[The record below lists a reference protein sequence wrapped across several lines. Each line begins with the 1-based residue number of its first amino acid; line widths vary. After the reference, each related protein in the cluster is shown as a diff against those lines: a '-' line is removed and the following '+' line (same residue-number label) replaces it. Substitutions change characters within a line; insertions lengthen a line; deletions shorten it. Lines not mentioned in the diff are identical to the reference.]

1 VKAEVQAGRLLRR
14 YLEAGEPVEIEG
26 VGSMRLSSDDR
37 IVFRHAAEPR
47 VFVGYVE
54 EDLET
59 VRRLCDA
66 LRRGGFAPW
75 LDKEQLL
82 PGQNWPRAIERA
94 LDLSDF
100 FVGCFSARSVMK
112 RGQFQAELR
121 WALDCASRMPLDE
134 TFVIPV
140 RLENCEIPGPIR
152 SKLQYVD
159 LFPDF
164 DRGVARVVKAI
175 RRAMA
180 ARCLK
185 RLPAVA

>member
-1 VKAEVQAGRLLRR
+1 MKGELRAGRLLRR
-14 YLEAGEPVEIEG
+14 YLESGQPVEIEG
-26 VGSMRLSSDDR
+26 VGSMRLGDGDR
-37 IVFRHAAEPR
+37 ILFRAPAEPR
-47 VFVGYVE
+47 VFLGYVE
-54 EDLET
+54 EDLEP

-100 FVGCFSARSVMK
+100 FLGCFSARSVVK

-121 WALDCASRMPLDE
+121 WALDCASRMPLEE
-134 TFVIPV
+134 TFIIPV
-140 RLENCEIPGPIR
+140 RLENCEIPRPIR
-152 SKLQYVD
+152 SRLQYVD

-175 RRAMA
+175 RKAMA
-180 ARCLK
+180 GRCLK
-185 RLPAVA
+185 QLAEST